1 MNGSMHDLLN
11 KGVSLLK
18 RSSDKPNLPEWIFRH
33 DDILTKLELAVP
45 IKQKKLINTINHFHF
60 KGDFLWAH
68 LKDRKYGED
77 FFVKAYPE
85 PCIEGSITCRLSSL
99 SASELEEY
107 RFLNLFILD
116 GLSITFIPAQLKS
129 IENNSFTLAL
139 PEKGYCLGK
148 RRSTRYNCQAC
159 IVEISQ
165 SGFFAKGDL
174 LDFSPHSFRVKAL
187 AEFGSTYHW
196 LNSDN
201 PVNINLFKNNQM
213 LFSGACRLIRQTD
226 GLSSRDIVL
235 APIME
240 QIKRFKRNTTR
251 APRLKVTPLFS
262 ITFEHPLFKK
272 TIQRD
277 IYDISIAGF
286 SILEDLEQGVLIQGL
301 IIPNLEINC
310 PDNMKMKCTAQVTS
324 RQDDRH
330 GNVRYGMVILDMD
343 FPTYSCLSH
352 IVTNI
357 LDSHVRIDHEV
368 DMDELW
374 EFLFES
380 GFIYASKYN
389 LLYPHRE
396 GFKETY
402 RKLYQNHPQIAAH
415 LTYHHHGKIYGH
427 VSMLKAFERT
437 WMVHH
442 LAARPIGKKHTG
454 LAVLKQI
461 LNYFEGLY
469 RLPSIQM
476 SYMMFYFRPEN
487 RFPNLFF
494 GGFARDLKNPRAC
507 SLDLFSYK
515 NFPLTDQPMPLPDG
529 WLLKECSQKEAA
541 EADKFYRN
549 SSGGLLLDVLQLGH
563 ENNESISLEKV
574 YESCGLLRKW
584 KTYALMQSSQL
595 KAILLVNQ
603 ASLGLNLSELLNSI
617 TILVTDPMNLPW
629 STLSSAI
636 KQLSRV
642 FDVKQ
647 IPVMIYPHTYLE
659 EKSISYEKK
668 YLVWILDAQYG
679 KNYLEYM
686 QDKVKI
692 KLSFIIKNIIQQV
705 MKK

>member
-1 MNGSMHDLLN
+1 MHDLL
-11 KGVSLLK
+11 KKRFSLLK
-18 RSSDKPNLPEWIFRH
+18 ISSDKPILPKWIFRH
-33 DDILTKLELAVP
+33 DDILTKLEQAVP
-45 IKQKKLINTINHFHF
+45 INQKKLINTINHFHF
-60 KGDFLWAH
+60 KGDFIWIH

-77 FFVKAYPE
+77 FFVQAYPE
-85 PCIEGSITCRLSSL
+85 PCIDGSITCRLSSL
-99 SASELEEY
+99 SASELEGY
-107 RFLNLFILD
+107 LFLNLFMLD
-116 GLSITFIPAQLKS
+116 GRSITFIPAQLKS
-129 IENNSFTLAL
+129 IENNSFTMTL

-148 RRSTRYNCQAC
+148 RISTRYNCQAS

-174 LDFSPHSFRVKAL
+174 LDFSPHGFRVKAS
-187 AEFGSTYHW
+187 AESGSTYHW

-201 PVNINLFKNNQM
+201 HVNINLFQKNQM

-226 GLSSRDIVL
+226 GLSSREIVL
-235 APIME
+235 APVVE

-251 APRLKVTPLFS
+251 AQRLKVTPLFS
-262 ITFEHPLFKK
+262 ITFEHPLSKK
-272 TIQRD
+272 TIRRD
-277 IYDISIAGF
+277 IYDISITGF
-286 SILEDLEQGVLIQGL
+286 SILEDLKQGVLIPGL
-301 IIPNLEINC
+301 IIPNVEINC
-310 PDNMKMKCTAQVTS
+310 PGNIKMKCTAQVTS
-324 RQDDRH
+324 RQDDRR
-330 GNVRYGMVILDMD
+330 GNVRYGLAIRDMD
-343 FPTYSCLSH
+343 FSTYSRLSH

-357 LDSHVRIDHEV
+357 MDPHVRIDHEV

-389 LLYPHRE
+389 LLSPHRE
-396 GFKETY
+396 HFKETY
-402 RKLYQNHPQIAAH
+402 RKLYKNNPQIAAH
-415 LTYHHHGKIYGH
+415 ATYHHHGKIYGH

-442 LAARPIGKKHTG
+442 LAARPIGKEHTG

-461 LNYFEGLY
+461 LNYYEGLY

-494 GGFARDLKNPRAC
+494 GGFARDLNNPRAC

-515 NFPLTDQPMPLPDG
+515 NFPLTDQPLPLPDG
-529 WLLKECSQKEAA
+529 WCLKECSQKEAA
-541 EADKFYRN
+541 EAEKFYRN

-563 ENNESISLEKV
+563 ENDASIPLEKV
-574 YESCGLLRKW
+574 YESYGLIRRW

-636 KQLSRV
+636 QQLSSV
-642 FDVKQ
+642 FEVKQ

-659 EKSISYEKK
+659 EKSVSYEKK
-668 YLVWILDAQYG
+668 YLLWILDAQYG
-679 KNYLEYM
+679 KNYLDYM
-686 QDKVKI
+686 QDKVKM
-692 KLSFIIKNIIQQV
+692 KLSFIIKNIIQQA